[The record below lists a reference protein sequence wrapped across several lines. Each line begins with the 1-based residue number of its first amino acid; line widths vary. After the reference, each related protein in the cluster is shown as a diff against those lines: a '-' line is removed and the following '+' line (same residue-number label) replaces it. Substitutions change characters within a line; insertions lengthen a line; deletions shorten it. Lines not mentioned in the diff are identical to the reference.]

1 MGQLHRIKWFH
12 ERLLKQEY
20 PNCKDI
26 SLAFEIS
33 SRQALRDVDYLR
45 YSLDAPV
52 EYNRSKGG
60 YEYTD
65 SFSLPLYFLRD
76 DEKDRLEYLASQYA
90 LLPGKNSMELS
101 NLFQKIAGE
110 QRGRKE
116 HFQINTSDFEEII
129 TKAIAYSKKLIICYQ
144 KPSGLSEKRIID
156 PYRLFYRFNKSYL
169 FAFCRERAD
178 FRVFLIDRIK
188 DLEVSQQVYSFHED
202 FFENY
207 QLIATSFTRQKK
219 YTAQIFFSHKPD
231 LYRFTEPQWDDSNHI
246 LTFSFVKSSNLF
258 IKLINLDMDYP
269 GFTFRVLSPQWLA
282 KKLHNRLKTLSPHF

>member
-12 ERLLKQEY
+12 ERLLKEEY
-20 PNCKDI
+20 PNCKDL

-52 EYNRSKGG
+52 EYNRAKGG

-65 SFSLPLYFLRD
+65 CFSLPLYFLRD

-110 QRGRKE
+110 KRERKE
-116 HFQINTSDFEEII
+116 PFQIKTSDFEEII
-129 TKAIAYSKKLIICYQ
+129 TKAIAFSRQLIISYQ
-144 KPSGLSEKRIID
+144 KPSGQSEKRLID
-156 PYRLFYRFNKSYL
+156 PYRLFCRFNKSYL
-169 FAFCRERAD
+169 FAFCRERVD
-178 FRVFLIDRIK
+178 FRVFLTDRIK
-188 DLEVSQQVYSFHED
+188 ELEVSERIYSFHED

-207 QLIATSFTRQKK
+207 QLIAASFTRQKK
-219 YTAQIFFSHKPD
+219 YTAQIFFSQKPD
-231 LYRFTEPQWDDSNHI
+231 LYRFTEPRWDDSNQV
-246 LTFSFVKSSNLF
+246 LTFSFVKSSNL
-258 IKLINLDMDYP
+258 IRKLIDLDPDYP
-269 GFTFRVLSPQWLA
+269 GFTFRVLAPQWLA
-282 KKLHNRLKTLSPHF
+282 EKIPVKR

>member
-12 ERLLKQEY
+12 ERLLKEEY
-20 PNCKDI
+20 PNCKDL

-52 EYNRSKGG
+52 EYNRAKGG

-65 SFSLPLYFLRD
+65 CFSLPLYFLRD

-110 QRGRKE
+110 KRERKE
-116 HFQINTSDFEEII
+116 PFQIKTSDFEEII
-129 TKAIAYSKKLIICYQ
+129 TKAIAFSRQLIISYQ
-144 KPSGLSEKRIID
+144 KPSGQSEKRLID

-169 FAFCRERAD
+169 FAFCRERVD
-178 FRVFLIDRIK
+178 FRVFLTDRIK
-188 DLEVSQQVYSFHED
+188 ELEVSERIYSFHED

-207 QLIATSFTRQKK
+207 QLIAASFTRQKK
-219 YTAQIFFSHKPD
+219 YTAQIFFSQKPD
-231 LYRFTEPQWDDSNHI
+231 LYRFTEPRWDDSNQV
-246 LTFSFVKSSNLF
+246 LTFSFVKSSNL
-258 IKLINLDMDYP
+258 IRKLIDLDPDYP
-269 GFTFRVLSPQWLA
+269 GFTFRVLAPQWLA
-282 KKLHNRLKTLSPHF
+282 EKIPVKR